1 MSMESEETKTRSR
14 DSFWRGLVQSL
25 SARLL
30 ILTISFVML
39 TEVFVFLPSVAN
51 FRMNWLN
58 EKLGAGHLA
67 ILALDATPDG
77 MVSEQLQMELLKHVG
92 ARSIAV
98 RRIGVKVALINDMP
112 PKVDVTYDLRDAMA
126 PTLIMDALNTLF
138 ETEEKVMRVVGRSP
152 KDNDAEIDLI
162 LNEAPLQAAMV
173 DFAKRIFLL
182 SLAISLVTA
191 GLVYLSLQW
200 FLVRPMRRLTANMVG
215 FADKPEDESRII
227 KPGQRRDEV
236 GRAQRELAGLQRGL
250 HGMLRQKAHLAALG
264 TAVAK
269 INHDLKGILST
280 ALVVSDALENS
291 EDPQVKKISPTL
303 ISAIDRA
310 VALCGQTLNYVGQ
323 DRPPLDRTEF
333 NLASLIEEVGEGL
346 PNGAQLVN
354 DADPD
359 IILHADRDQMFRVF
373 SNLSR
378 NAAQAGAE
386 HIHVTQLNGQ
396 SSDIKL
402 QILDDGPGLPPRAQ
416 KNLFKAFEGSGRSGG
431 TGLGLAIARELM
443 RAHGGDLT
451 LSRTGAEGTAFHLDL
466 PGKS

>member
-1 MSMESEETKTRSR
+1 MTGPIEQKPAPGGETL
-14 DSFWRGLVQSL
+14 WHALIHSL

-51 FRMNWLN
+51 FRMNWLK

-112 PKVDVTYDLRDAMA
+112 PAVDVTYDLRGAMA
-126 PTLIMDALNTLF
+126 PELIMDALSTLVQR
-138 ETEEKVMRVVGRSP
+138 ENRVMRVVGPSP
-152 KDNDAEIDLI
+152 KDEAAEIDLI
-162 LNEAPLQAAMV
+162 LNEEPLQQELVA
-173 DFAKRIFLL
+173 FAGRIFLL

-191 GLVYLSLQW
+191 GMVYLSLQW
-200 FLVRPMRRLTANMVG
+200 FLVRPMRRFTANMVG
-215 FADKPEDESRII
+215 FADNPEDESRIMV
-227 KPGQRRDEV
+227 PGRRRDEV
-236 GRAQRELAGLQRGL
+236 GRAQRQLAGLQRSL

-280 ALVVSDALENS
+280 ALVVSDALESS
-291 EDPQVKKISPTL
+291 EDPKVRKITPTL

-323 DRPPLDRTEF
+323 DRPPLSRSRFPLDR
-333 NLASLIEEVGEGL
+333 LLLEVGEGL
-346 PNGAQLVN
+346 PNGAMLTFGRDCAIELN
-354 DADPD
+354 
-359 IILHADRDQMFRVF
+359 ADRDQMFRALQ
-373 SNLSR
+373 NLAR
-378 NAAQAGAE
+378 NAAEAGA
-386 HIHVTQLNGQ
+386 Q
-396 SSDIKL
+396 
-402 QILDDGPGLPPRAQ
+402 QIRITCPAGND
-416 KNLFKAFEGSGRSGG
+416 
-431 TGLGLAIARELM
+431 
-443 RAHGGDLT
+443 
-451 LSRTGAEGTAFHLDL
+451 
-466 PGKS
+466 